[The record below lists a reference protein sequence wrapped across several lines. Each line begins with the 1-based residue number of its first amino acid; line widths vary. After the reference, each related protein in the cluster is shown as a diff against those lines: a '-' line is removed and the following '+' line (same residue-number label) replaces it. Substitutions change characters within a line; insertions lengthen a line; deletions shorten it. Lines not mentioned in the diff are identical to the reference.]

1 MNRSHKLLIIL
12 YHRLEIWRA
21 PEWFAEALRREFPQ
35 FEVVRRDGREVND
48 ADFADADVVMNW
60 SITPQQLAAAKELRW
75 IHSPAAAVHRLMIPE
90 LMESDVAV
98 TSARGIHGPVVA
110 EHVIALV
117 LALAKRLPSAMR
129 LQREKRWGQE
139 LLWNETPPPRDIGGA
154 TLGLVG
160 MGSIGSEVAR
170 LAMALGMK
178 VVAIRAR
185 QESMGNGAEGDIRA
199 YGPDGLETMLGEA
212 DYVVLA
218 APITPQTIGMINAER
233 LAAMKK
239 DAYLINVSR
248 AALLDEAALVAA
260 LRERRIAGA
269 ALDVFEHEP
278 LPPESLLW
286 EVENLVITPHS
297 AGLTPRLWQRHLEFM
312 RENIRRFLS
321 DAPLMGLVDKSR
333 GY

>member
-1 MNRSHKLLIIL
+1 MKLLIVL
-12 YHRLEIWRA
+12 YHRSEIWRA
-21 PEWFAEALRREFPQ
+21 PEWFAEGLCREFPGL
-35 FEVVRRDGREVND
+35 EVVRRDGREVSA

-60 SITPQQLAAAKELRW
+60 SITLEQLAAAKKLRW

-90 LMESDVAV
+90 LIRSDIAV
-98 TSARGIHGPVVA
+98 TSARGLHGPVVA

-129 LQREKRWGQE
+129 YQREKRWAQE
-139 LLWNETPPPRDIGGA
+139 LLWKENPPPREIAGA

-170 LAMALGMK
+170 LASALGMK
-178 VVAIRAR
+178 VVAVRAR
-185 QESMGNGAEGDIRA
+185 KGASADVRT

-218 APITPQTIGMINAER
+218 APVTPETVGMMNAQR
-233 LAAMKK
+233 LAAMKPE
-239 DAYLINVSR
+239 AYLINVSR
-248 AALLDEAALVAA
+248 GALVDESALLNALEG
-260 LRERRIAGA
+260 RKIAGA

-278 LPPESLLW
+278 LPRESPLWDVKNLL
-286 EVENLVITPHS
+286 ITPHS
-297 AGLTPRLWQRHLEFM
+297 AGLTERLWQRHLDFM
-312 RENIRRFLS
+312 CENLRRFQSGAAL
-321 DAPLMGLVDKSR
+321 LGLVDKLR